1 MAKGMYYFAYG
12 SSLNHE
18 QMNCTCPDN
27 RFIKRACLYDYKFVY
42 DGHSKNWEGGAVAN
56 ISKSADNIVWGGLY
70 EISKSDLANLN
81 RREGYP
87 KSYDRKELEVKDD
100 QGNIYKAIT
109 YFRIGE
115 KVGIPS
121 NKYGKTVVNGAKDCD
136 LPDDYV
142 KNNLM

>member
-1 MAKGMYYFAYG
+1 MYHFAYG
-12 SSLNHE
+12 SNLNHK
-18 QMNCTCPDN
+18 QMNCRCPDN
-27 RFIKRACLYDYKFVY
+27 KFIKRAYLDNYSFVY
-42 DGHSKNWEGGAVAN
+42 DGFSSNRGGAVAN
-56 ISKSADNIVWGGLY
+56 ILESADSIVWGGLY
-70 EISKSDLANLN
+70 EISKSDLANLD

-100 QGNIYKAIT
+100 HGNIYKAKT

-121 NKYGKTVVNGAKDCD
+121 NKYRKTVVNGAKDCD

>member
-1 MAKGMYYFAYG
+1 MYYFAYG
-12 SSLNHE
+12 SNLNHK
-18 QMNCTCPDN
+18 QMNCRCSDN
-27 RFIKRACLYDYKFVY
+27 KFITRAYSDNYKFVY
-42 DGHSKNWEGGAVAN
+42 DGCSSNRGGAVAN
-56 ISKSADNIVWGGLY
+56 ILELTDNIVWGGLY
-70 EISKSDLANLN
+70 EVSKSDLEKLDK
-81 RREGYP
+81 REGYP
-87 KSYDRKELEVKDD
+87 NIYDRKELKVEDD

-121 NKYGKTVVNGAKDCD
+121 NKYRKTVVNGAKDCD

>member
-1 MAKGMYYFAYG
+1 MYHFAYG
-12 SSLNHE
+12 SNLNHK
-18 QMNCTCPDN
+18 QMNCRCPDN
-27 RFIKRACLYDYKFVY
+27 KFIKRVYLDNYEFVY
-42 DGHSKNWEGGAVAN
+42 DGYSSNRGGAVAN
-56 ISKSADNIVWGGLY
+56 ILKSADNIVWGGLY
-70 EISKSDLANLN
+70 KISKSDLANLD
-81 RREGYP
+81 RREGYSD
-87 KSYDRKELEVKDD
+87 SYDRKELKVKDA

-121 NKYGKTVVNGAKDCD
+121 NKYRKTVVNGAKDCD